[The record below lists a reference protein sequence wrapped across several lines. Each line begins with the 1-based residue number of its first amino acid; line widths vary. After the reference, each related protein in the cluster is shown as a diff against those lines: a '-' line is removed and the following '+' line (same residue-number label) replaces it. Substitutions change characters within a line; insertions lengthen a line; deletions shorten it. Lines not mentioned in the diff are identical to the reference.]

1 MAEMTISFNSTPFS
15 FWINCCVLF
24 LMDFLM
30 DWGTWNLESFNLKPK
45 SDYRNDGFVLK
56 DKSFGPGKGLGDILS
71 GFTVLLTRQTK
82 VWTVDMNNCWPK

>member
-1 MAEMTISFNSTPFS
+1 
-15 FWINCCVLF
+15 
-24 LMDFLM
+24 MDFLM

-71 GFTVLLTRQTK
+71 GFAVLLTRQTK
-82 VWTVDMNNCWPK
+82 VWTVDVDNCWPK